1 MNSLLQPGQ
10 HPDADQLSAFAE
22 HALPTHEQQQML
34 SHLAACPDCRALI
47 YLTQQANTIESTQ
60 PQAVTTRWPWF
71 SGWLSGWG
79 LAIPSIAIACLILL
93 TLYLRKTSTPRNQT
107 AATTT
112 ASIKQAQPPLPASPM
127 KPPVVPASVA
137 TASRV
142 RVPPKSTLASS
153 QKKLQPLATDQMI
166 ATSIAAPATPIAP
179 VPIAQEAQLA
189 PQMQESRAIAF
200 APTLKAQFARSLS
213 GGGIQGT
220 ITDPSGAAVAK
231 ATVTATNT
239 DTGVATTH
247 ITSGTGTY
255 SIQPLQVGTYN
266 VEVTAKGF
274 QRLLQENINVA
285 NNSVIGLNLKPSVGG
300 ENTTITVTDAP
311 PYINTTDAVLGGTIE
326 NNLYASLP
334 LSMNGGPRDPTAF
347 QYLMP
352 GVQENP
358 GNNTNQGTTA
368 GVSGI
373 YGTGQTNLNANYV
386 EGVPVSNISAQGDGT
401 AVATAVSTG
410 ASAAGLTSMKRLPT
424 LPSKLPALAVVE
436 KASRTLALDTAGA
449 LFRSD
454 DAGVTWIPVP
464 PQWQGRA
471 LTLRLSQPP
480 SATQPA
486 SGMNAASAAAARP
499 QPQALASPVPV
510 FELTTGSGAIYTSSD
525 GQTWQRK

>member
-1 MNSLLQPGQ
+1 M
-10 HPDADQLSAFAE
+10 
-22 HALPTHEQQQML
+22 
-34 SHLAACPDCRALI
+34 
-47 YLTQQANTIESTQ
+47 
-60 PQAVTTRWPWF
+60 
-71 SGWLSGWG
+71 
-79 LAIPSIAIACLILL
+79 
-93 TLYLRKTSTPRNQT
+93 
-107 AATTT
+107 
-112 ASIKQAQPPLPASPM
+112 
-127 KPPVVPASVA
+127 
-137 TASRV
+137 
-142 RVPPKSTLASS
+142 
-153 QKKLQPLATDQMI
+153 
-166 ATSIAAPATPIAP
+166 
-179 VPIAQEAQLA
+179 
-189 PQMQESRAIAF
+189 
-200 APTLKAQFARSLS
+200 
-213 GGGIQGT
+213 
-220 ITDPSGAAVAK
+220 
-231 ATVTATNT
+231 
-239 DTGVATTH
+239 
-247 ITSGTGTY
+247 
-255 SIQPLQVGTYN
+255 QVGTYN

-436 KASRTLALDTAGA
+436 KASGTLALDTAGA

>member
-22 HALPTHEQQQML
+22 QALPTHEQQQML
-34 SHLAACPDCRALI
+34 AHLAACPDCRALV
-47 YLTQQANTIESTQ
+47 YLVQQADPIEPPQ
-60 PQAVTTRWPWF
+60 PQAVTIRRPWV

-93 TLYLRKTSTPRNQT
+93 TLYLRKTFTPRNQT
-107 AATTT
+107 TTTIT

-127 KPPVVPASVA
+127 KPPVAAAS
-137 TASRV
+137 SV
-142 RVPPKSTLASS
+142 RVPPKFPIASS
-153 QKKLQPLATDQMI
+153 QKKLQPNATDQLM
-166 ATSIAAPATPIAP
+166 ATSIAAPATPVAP
-179 VPIAQEAQLA
+179 VPIAQEDQLA
-189 PQMQESRAIAF
+189 PQMQESRAITF
-200 APTLKAQFARSLS
+200 APTLKAQFARNLS

-220 ITDPSGAAVAK
+220 VTDPSGAAVAK

-274 QRLLQENINVA
+274 QRLLQENINVD
-285 NNSVIGLNLKPSVGG
+285 NDSVLGLNLKPSVGG

-311 PYINTTDAVLGGTIE
+311 AYLNTTDAVLGGTIE
-326 NNLYASLP
+326 NDLYASLP

-358 GNNTNQGTTA
+358 GNATNRGTTA

-386 EGVPVSNISAQGDGT
+386 EGVPVSNIAAQGSGT
-401 AVATAVSTG
+401 AVSNAASAG
-410 ASAAGLTSMKRLPT
+410 ASATAPANRKPLPT
-424 LPSKLPALAVVE
+424 LPSKLPTIAVVE
-436 KASRTLALDTAGA
+436 YAGRTLALDTAGA

-454 DAGVTWIPVP
+454 DAGVTWHPVLV
-464 PQWQGRA
+464 QWQGRA
-471 LTLRLSQPP
+471 LTLRLSQPR
-480 SATQPA
+480 SAVQQATTA
-486 SGMNAASAAAARP
+486 TNAANAGARQQTQTLAP
-499 QPQALASPVPV
+499 PALSY
-510 FELTTGSGAIYTSSD
+510 ELTTDSGVIYTSSD